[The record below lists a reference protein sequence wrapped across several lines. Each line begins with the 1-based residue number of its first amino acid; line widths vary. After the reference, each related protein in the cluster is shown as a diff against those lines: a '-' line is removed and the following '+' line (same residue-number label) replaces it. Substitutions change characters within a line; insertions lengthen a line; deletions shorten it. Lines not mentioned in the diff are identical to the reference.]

1 MRIVTLEF
9 NELDAFR
16 LLFLV
21 QREAAH
27 GRIWDDYWDGLAA
40 HIRENIKLDLEV
52 YGQIQYQEE
61 LAGNKIGAAVQQ
73 PAEAWLPQSEVT

>member
-40 HIRENIKLDLEV
+40 HIRENIKLDLDV
-52 YGQIQYQEE
+52 YGQIEYQEE
-61 LAGNKIGAAVQQ
+61 LARNGVGAA
-73 PAEAWLPQSEVT
+73 PAAPKSLG